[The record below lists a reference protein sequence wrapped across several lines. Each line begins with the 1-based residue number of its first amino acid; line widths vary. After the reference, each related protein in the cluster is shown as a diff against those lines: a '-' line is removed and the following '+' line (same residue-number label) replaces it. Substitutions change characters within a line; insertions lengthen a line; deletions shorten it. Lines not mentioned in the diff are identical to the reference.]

1 MKLGRLG
8 YLPQTPSSSLVALA
22 GLKFGV
28 IFPISS
34 GLPLTIL
41 PPLLP
46 WSLTSPPGTQKVCLP
61 AGVSCWGEGAGS
73 AKDRFGEVGPQEL
86 ESGGLCEG
94 G

>member
-34 GLPLTIL
+34 GLPLTYCPLSCLGAL
-41 PPLLP
+41 PLP
-46 WSLTSPPGTQKVCLP
+46 QGLRRSLFLPVSP
-61 AGVSCWGEGAGS
+61 AGAKGPVLQRTGLERWGPRS
-73 AKDRFGEVGPQEL
+73 
-86 ESGGLCEG
+86 
-94 G
+94 